1 MLELYELCVTLTFFG
16 SSRLLVTMAD
26 SVFSQWLVLPV
37 QNSGTFNW
45 IIIIAEIKGE
55 ELRGRFS
62 VSKL

>member
-1 MLELYELCVTLTFFG
+1 MLKLYELCVTLTFFG